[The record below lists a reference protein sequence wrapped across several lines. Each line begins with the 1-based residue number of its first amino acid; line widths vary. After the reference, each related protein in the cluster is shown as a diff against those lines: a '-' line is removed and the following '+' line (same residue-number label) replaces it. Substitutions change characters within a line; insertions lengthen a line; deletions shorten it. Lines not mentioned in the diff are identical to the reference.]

1 MKKIA
6 KIDNFEVEI
15 SSRVSSKLHG
25 LVLKLP
31 QEVELTKKQEKDDEN
46 FDSTG
51 GIIYTWY

>member
-51 GIIYTWY
+51 GIIYT